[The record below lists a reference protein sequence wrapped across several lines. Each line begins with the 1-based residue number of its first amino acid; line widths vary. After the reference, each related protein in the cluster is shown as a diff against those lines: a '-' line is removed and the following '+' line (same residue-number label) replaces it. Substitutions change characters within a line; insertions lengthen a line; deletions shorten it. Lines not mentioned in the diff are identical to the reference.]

1 MKYKQQLLNQ
11 LEAME
16 NLVSHIVKQLEGNQ
30 LTVAETI
37 KSLETLTAKMEATR
51 DQLELED

>member
-11 LEAME
+11 LEEME

-51 DQLELED
+51 DLLELED

>member
-1 MKYKQQLLNQ
+1 
-11 LEAME
+11 
-16 NLVSHIVKQLEGNQ
+16 LVSHIVKQLEGNQ

-51 DQLELED
+51 DLLELED

>member
-11 LEAME
+11 LEAIE

-51 DQLELED
+51 DLLELED

>member
-30 LTVAETI
+30 LTVAETS

-51 DQLELED
+51 DLLELED

>member
-51 DQLELED
+51 DLLELED

>member
-16 NLVSHIVKQLEGNQ
+16 NLVNHIVKQLEGNQ

-51 DQLELED
+51 DLLELED